1 MADCKAVL
9 RQWCSELVSV
19 ILPQAGESQAA
30 NLEEIGESS
39 ALVLMD
45 HAIRAGTRITLNCR
59 SRMLRGIVASCT
71 LDEHLGF
78 FIEILLDAGSM
89 WSPHW
94 FAPEHLLPPLTAQ
107 PPKAMASGAA

>member
-1 MADCKAVL
+1 MADCKAIL

-19 ILPQAGESQAA
+19 ILPQSSEPQAA

-45 HAIRAGTRITLNCR
+45 HAIRAGTHITLKCR
-59 SRMLRGIVASCT
+59 NRILKGIVASYT

-78 FIEILLDAGSM
+78 FIEVLLDAGSV
-89 WSPHW
+89 WSPQW
-94 FAPEHLLPPLTAQ
+94 FAPQHLLPPITGNKA
-107 PPKAMASGAA
+107 KAMASSAA